1 MVLSSPGVRATAAPF
16 AVWVLLYV
24 SGCADLEVPAEP
36 IPVTPVPESMS
47 TFGKVGYGYFKSN
60 GKKVKL
66 VSFTVDG
73 TEHYSPTYLE
83 SGSHTILTR
92 LQWSNHWM
100 DDTELAVQVA
110 AGHRYAIMSFE
121 LAPEQHPKNAQLQ
134 LMDARPEPPL
144 WMYAAG
150 GATYGALIGA
160 LPVIIM
166 TAPLWGPAYLISQKY
181 PPPPP
186 TSRPFENCCFVWI
199 QDVDSGA
206 VVAGSSPVAPSK

>member
-36 IPVTPVPESMS
+36 MPVTPVPESMS

-92 LQWSNHWM
+92 LQWSNHGWTTRSWPCRWRRATDM
-100 DDTELAVQVA
+100 
-110 AGHRYAIMSFE
+110 RSC
-121 LAPEQHPKNAQLQ
+121 
-134 LMDARPEPPL
+134 PL
-144 WMYAAG
+144 NLHLNSIQRM
-150 GATYGALIGA
+150 
-160 LPVIIM
+160 
-166 TAPLWGPAYLISQKY
+166 
-181 PPPPP
+181 
-186 TSRPFENCCFVWI
+186 RNCN
-199 QDVDSGA
+199 
-206 VVAGSSPVAPSK
+206 